1 MRKLKLQMN
10 MTVDGFVGGI
20 NGEQNWLE
28 LNQDEEFKKYYQ
40 NDIIDSVGTLLMGR
54 KMTEVFIS
62 HWENLVNHQPD
73 SPGFQFA
80 QKLVNIPKIVF
91 SKTIT
96 TVTGKNIRIE
106 NGDLV
111 STINNLKNKSDKDL
125 LVYGGANF
133 VSSLIKNNLI
143 DEYILFIHRT
153 AIGEGL
159 KIFTATTKLRL
170 TNSKSYECGV
180 VVNQYKPDNDIP
192 SV

>member
-28 LNQDEEFKKYYQ
+28 PNQDEEFKKYYQ
-40 NDIIDSVGTLLMGR
+40 NDIIDSVDTLLMGR
-54 KMTEVFIS
+54 KMTDVFIS
-62 HWENLVNHQPD
+62 YWENLVNNQPGN
-73 SPGFQFA
+73 PGFQFA

-96 TVTGKNIRIE
+96 IVSGKNIRVE

-111 STINNLKNKSDKDL
+111 SAINNLKNKSGKDL

-153 AIGEGL
+153 AIGDGL
-159 KIFTATTKLRL
+159 KIFTTTTKLRL
-170 TNSKSYECGV
+170 KNSKSYECGV
-180 VVNQYKPDNDIP
+180 VVNQYKPDNGFP
-192 SV
+192 SE

>member
-10 MTVDGFVGGI
+10 MTVDGFVAGT

-28 LNQDEEFKKYYQ
+28 PNQDDEFKNHYQ
-40 NDIIDSVGTLLMGR
+40 KDIIDSVDTLIMGR

-62 HWENLVNHQPD
+62 YWENIVNNQPGNT
-73 SPGFQFA
+73 GFLFA

-96 TVTGKNIRIE
+96 TVAGKNIRVE

-111 STINNLKNKSDKDL
+111 TVINNLKNKSGKDI

-133 VSSLIKNNLI
+133 VSSLIKSNLI
-143 DEYILFIHRT
+143 DEFILFIHRT
-153 AIGEGL
+153 AIGDGL
-159 KIFTATTKLRL
+159 KIFTDTTKLKL

-180 VVNQYKPDNDIP
+180 VVNQYKPDNG
-192 SV
+192 